1 MESKNATFQLILTLN
16 KVCKARIQELNS
28 FVLTTTD
35 LAVSHWL
42 HEVCPFPL
50 VARLSGPHFVNT
62 FLSVYF
68 KSAAQALQTTDITVI
83 LDNFTRAKKYFMRAK
98 KYFTRVKKYFTEAK
112 KYFT

>member
-68 KSAAQALQTTDITVI
+68 KSAAQALQSTDLTVI
-83 LDNFTRAKKYFMRAK
+83 LDNFTRAKKYLMRAK